1 MTEELDNNEENK
13 PEDPGLP
20 YKSEKPE
27 EIKKKRVHRRKRPNM
42 SFNKGELDEA
52 GMKAEFCNKIR
63 TSLGI
68 NFKDETLMDVM
79 KEGAD
84 FLEAHWD
91 IMGQIVLPYVY
102 GGMVVEG
109 PQSTIK
115 NAFVIGFFLG
125 GLKERYVSDIKDW
138 QFGKDF
144 LKDMKLL

>member
-1 MTEELDNNEENK
+1 MTEEINNEE
-13 PEDPGLP
+13 
-20 YKSEKPE
+20 EKPPQE
-27 EIKKKRVHRRKRPNM
+27 EESPKEIKKKRVHRRKRPNM
-42 SFNKGELDEA
+42 SFNKGELDED
-52 GMKAEFCNKIR
+52 GMKVEFCNKIR